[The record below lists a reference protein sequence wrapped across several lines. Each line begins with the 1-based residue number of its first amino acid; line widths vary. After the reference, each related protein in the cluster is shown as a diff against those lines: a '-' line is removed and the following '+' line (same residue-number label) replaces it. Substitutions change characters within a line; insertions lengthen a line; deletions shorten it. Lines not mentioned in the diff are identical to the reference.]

1 MGIAMFFVAL
11 LKMKGKVTQEFIEAT
26 QNSCKNP
33 PPPGIKYH
41 SVYSTLGQY
50 DFVITF
56 EAPDEK
62 EAMKWSIPW
71 AEYCEVQTMT
81 AVPYAET
88 LKLLK

>member
-1 MGIAMFFVAL
+1 MFFIAL
-11 LKMKGKVTQEFIEAT
+11 IKMKSKITPAFIEAT
-26 QNSCKNP
+26 QKSCKN

-41 SVYSTLGQY
+41 SVFATLGQY

-62 EAMKWSIPW
+62 EAMKFAIPW
-71 AEYCEVQTMT
+71 TEFCETQTMA
-81 AVPYAET
+81 AVPYEEA

>member
-1 MGIAMFFVAL
+1 MIFVSL
-11 LKMKGKVTQEFIEAT
+11 LKSKGKVTQAVIDYM
-26 QNSCKNP
+26 QNSCQN

-41 SVYSTLGQY
+41 SVYCTLGQY

-62 EAMKWSIPW
+62 EALKLTIPW
-71 AEYCEVQTMT
+71 AEFCETQTMT
-81 AVPYAET
+81 AVPYKEA

>member
-1 MGIAMFFVAL
+1 MFFVAL
-11 LKMKGKVTQEFIEAT
+11 LKIKGKVTQALIEVAK
-26 QNSCKNP
+26 NSCKN

-41 SVYSTLGQY
+41 SVFCTLGQY

-62 EAMKWSIPW
+62 EAMKLSIPW
-71 AEYCEVQTMT
+71 TEFCETQTMV
-81 AVPYAET
+81 AIPFEEA